1 MGMFDTVRCDYP
13 IAPEFYK
20 VECQTK
26 DIDKIYG
33 GFMDYYYIDP
43 SGRVWVTDYGG
54 VSKYEVNPGGG
65 LLGMFKRVPTGKHGK
80 LKPVDITTYISI
92 YPVNYDGSYKD
103 IPEARLHIVDGIV
116 ISTKILKE
124 LP

>member
-1 MGMFDTVRCDYP
+1 
-13 IAPEFYK
+13 
-20 VECQTK
+20 
-26 DIDKIYG
+26 
-33 GFMDYYYIDP
+33 MDYYYIDP
-43 SGRVWVTDYGG
+43 AGRVWVTDYGG

-65 LLGMFKRVPTGKHGK
+65 LLGMFKRVPRGNHGK
-80 LKPVDITTYISI
+80 LKPVDITSYISI
-92 YPVNYDGSYKD
+92 YPVNYYGSYKD